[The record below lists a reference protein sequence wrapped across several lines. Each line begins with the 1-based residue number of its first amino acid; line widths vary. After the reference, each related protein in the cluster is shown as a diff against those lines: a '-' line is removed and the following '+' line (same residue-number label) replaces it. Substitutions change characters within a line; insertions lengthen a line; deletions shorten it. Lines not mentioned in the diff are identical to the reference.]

1 MSLSVPASPASIKK
15 LEKQLNKEAKRED
28 SEVKHALKEVQSS
41 EKSKAK
47 AQKAAIKAEQ
57 MIEKLAKIETATLK
71 ALNKATHQHEVVVVD
86 LRSAEKDAEIKRAE
100 DEKLT
105 AELEAKKA
113 HAAGVLQAQV
123 AHQEEREAQLRELR
137 EGAATAPAA

>member
-47 AQKAAIKAEQ
+47 AQKVLAPLNLSVSRIAQFPSKAAMKAEQ

-86 LRSAEKDAEIKRAE
+86 LRSAEKDAEVCGLI
-100 DEKLT
+100 
-105 AELEAKKA
+105 
-113 HAAGVLQAQV
+113 
-123 AHQEEREAQLRELR
+123 
-137 EGAATAPAA
+137 